1 MKRILTAAV
10 LAALVLL
17 SCSKPGAKKS
27 VAAEPV
33 KTVFAVTVAE
43 AKREPIADYL
53 SMSGD
58 VIAASSVDVYPEA
71 SGKVSRLLVSV
82 GSRVAKDEVIAEVDP
97 SRPGMNFLA
106 SPVKAPISGLVVSLP
121 AQVGAVVA
129 PAVPVAKIS
138 RAGGLEVRTYVAER
152 FVSKMRVGLR
162 AELEIEAYP
171 GENFAA
177 RVREI
182 YPVIDPAS
190 RTMELRLSVSGGED
204 RLKPGMYA
212 KVRIY
217 TEEKAGVVT
226 IPSSALVK
234 RSGESFVFV
243 VAADPASP
251 ASNAAR
257 RVRVKTGLLVDDRLE
272 IVEGL
277 NVGDRVV
284 VRGQTLLDEGSLVN
298 VVPAA
303 GER

>member
-1 MKRILTAAV
+1 MKRILTAAS
-10 LAALVLL
+10 LAALILI
-17 SCSKPGAKKS
+17 SCSKPGEKKS
-27 VAAEPV
+27 AAAEPA
-33 KTVFAVTVAE
+33 KTVFAVTVAD
-43 AKREPIADYL
+43 ARREPIADYL

-58 VIAASSVDVYPEA
+58 VIAASSVDVYPET

-97 SRPGMNFLA
+97 SRPGMTFLA
-106 SPVKAPISGLVVSLP
+106 SPVKAPIAGLVVSLP

-129 PAVPVAKIS
+129 PAAPVAKIS

-171 GENFAA
+171 GETFGA

-190 RTMELRLSVSGGED
+190 RTMELRLSVAGGED

-226 IPSSALVK
+226 VPSSALV
-234 RSGESFVFV
+234 RRAGESYVFV

-251 ASNAAR
+251 ESTVAKRAN
-257 RVRVKTGLLVDDRLE
+257 VRTGLLVDDRLE

-277 NVGDRVV
+277 KAGDRVV
-284 VRGQTLLDEGSLVN
+284 VRGQTLLDDGALVN